1 MIQVILGI
9 ILLII
14 GGEIAI
20 TTSEKISKKFGIS
33 NLTIGLSLIAIMTSL
48 PEIFTNIA
56 SGIEKEA
63 NIALGNVYGSN
74 SSNALLIGGIALLF
88 GVHEKKYKK
97 ISNYLAIIAPIILYF
112 FCSDSRITQSES
124 IILILIYIFFSKTLF
139 PSKKTKNKKSTTLE
153 TKSLTYILLSIFLLW
168 TGGNMAV
175 EGAIS
180 FSEKF
185 GWSDVFSGL
194 ILGFGTSL
202 PELTV
207 TFAAIKKKNLD
218 MVSGNLIGSN
228 IINPLI
234 AMPFVTITGNM
245 DVAIKNGNEM
255 ALAAIAGTFIYILGT
270 IQKKNIK
277 KIIGLISIS
286 LFVLLI
292 LNQS

>member
-1 MIQVILGI
+1 MIEVIFGI
-9 ILLII
+9 VLLIF

-20 TTSEKISKKFGIS
+20 NTSEKISKKFGIS

-56 SGIEKEA
+56 SGIENEA

-88 GVHEKKYKK
+88 GVHQKKYKK
-97 ISNYLAIIAPIILYF
+97 TSNYLAVMAPIILYF
-112 FCSDSRITQSES
+112 FCLNSEITQLES
-124 IILILIYIFFSKTLF
+124 IMLIFLYIFFSKTLF
-139 PSKKTKNKKSTTLE
+139 PTKKPKRKKERKLE
-153 TKSLTYILLSIFLLW
+153 MKLFFNIVVSVILLWF
-168 TGGNMAV
+168 GGNMAV

-180 FSEKF
+180 LSKIF
-185 GWSDVFSGL
+185 GWSETFSGL

-207 TFAAIKKKNLD
+207 TFAAIKRKNLQ

-228 IINPLI
+228 IINPLV
-234 AMPFVTITGNM
+234 AMPFVTILGNM
-245 DVAIKNGNEM
+245 RIANNSEM
-255 ALAAIAGTFIYILGT
+255 VWWAVAGTVIYIFGT
-270 IQKKNIK
+270 VQKESIK
-277 KIIGLISIS
+277 KIIGVISII

-292 LNQS
+292 LNQSG